1 MLTRFAIIP
10 CLLALSLPTCKKHD
24 AEKEKAGAAEGKA
37 SAAASSSTSGSPVA
51 VSTTT
56 ADASTSN
63 AASSA
68 PKVVSKPAVD
78 QTAEVII
85 YGYHRFVPKI
95 HSAWT
100 EIIPQDFE
108 KQMQELKARNIP
120 VIPLQDVLAWKRG
133 EKNIPPRAA
142 VITFD
147 DGWKS
152 QYEVGW
158 PIMKKFGYPL
168 TLFIYTEGVR
178 GGKYGGGE
186 AITWEQLAEMRDA
199 GVDIE
204 GHTATHQDL
213 KKPYDKVTKK
223 HLNPEEYQQWLD
235 AEIGGSK
242 QLLEQRLGIKVNCFA
257 VPFGNWNPQVKATTM
272 KNGYEAMF
280 TVYGQPITFRTP
292 MDSVGRYLMEA
303 NKPKVFTDAIAMI
316 ATAGSSGAAP
326 VAQMGSATLQ
336 AKPADGETVRNP
348 MPLVSANLST
358 FGALDQGSVKMRM
371 SGLGVVPASFDAKT
385 QVVSYQVTQKL
396 KDKITVI
403 VEATSGGKKVQT
415 QWMFAVD
422 ESAAAAS
429 AAGPSTAASAAPVAT
444 PKK

>member
-1 MLTRFAIIP
+1 MLTRFAVIP
-10 CLLALSLPTCKKHD
+10 CLLALSLPTCKKH
-24 AEKEKAGAAEGKA
+24 ETAAKN
-37 SAAASSSTSGSPVA
+37 
-51 VSTTT
+51 T
-56 ADASTSN
+56 ADAASP
-63 AASSA
+63 AASASA
-68 PKVVSKPAVD
+68 STGPGSTTIATANTAAPGTAGPKAPTKPAVD

-85 YGYHRFVPKI
+85 YGYHRFVKQV

-100 EIIPQDFE
+100 EILPQDFE
-108 KQMQELKARNIP
+108 KQMQELKNRGIP

-133 EKNIPPRAA
+133 EKSIPPRSA

-152 QYEVGW
+152 QYEVAW
-158 PIMKKFGYPL
+158 PIMKKLNYPL

-204 GHTATHQDL
+204 AHSATHQDL

-223 HLNPEEYQQWLD
+223 HLNPQEYDQWLD
-235 AEIGGSK
+235 SEIAAPK
-242 QLLEQRLGIKVNCFA
+242 QLLEQKLGIKVNCFA
-257 VPFGNWNPQVKATTM
+257 VPFGNWNPQVKDKSM
-272 KNGYEAMF
+272 KAGYEAMF

-292 MDSVGRYLMEA
+292 NDSIGRYLIEA

-316 ATAGSSGAAP
+316 ATAGGGGGGAP
-326 VAQMGSATLQ
+326 VASIGASNLQ
-336 AKPADGETVRNP
+336 TKPAEGETIRTA
-348 MPLVSANLST
+348 MPLVSANLSS
-358 FGALDQGSVKMRM
+358 FGAIDQGSVKMRM

-385 QVVSYQVTQKL
+385 QTVSYQTTQKL
-396 KDKITVI
+396 HGTVTVI
-403 VEATSGGKKVQT
+403 IEATSGGKKIQS
-415 QWMFAVD
+415 QWTFAVD
-422 ESAAAAS
+422 EAAAGAAPAAPAAGAS
-429 AAGPSTAASAAPVAT
+429 ASPAAT